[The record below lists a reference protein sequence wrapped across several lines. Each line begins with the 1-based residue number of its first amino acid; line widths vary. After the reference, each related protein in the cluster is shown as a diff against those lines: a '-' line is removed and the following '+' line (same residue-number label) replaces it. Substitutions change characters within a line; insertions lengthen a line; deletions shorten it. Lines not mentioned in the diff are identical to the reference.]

1 MLTAASRRL
10 DTMPDNK
17 NHWYDGLFYD
27 LFIAPNQDEAFAQV
41 KELLYEGATILDI
54 GCGTGR
60 LASQLLDK
68 CGKIVIIDPSERNI
82 RIARRKFAG
91 LPSEKLMVGRMDAFE
106 FLATNDFHFDF
117 ITMSY
122 VVHEIHEDDRE
133 ILLRAASAVADR
145 IILVEYLAPQPR
157 NFCGV
162 LNQLVEYAAG
172 PGHYRNFKSFMRKGG
187 ITGLL
192 KELHLKMLNE
202 LKTRPCSSHIAVV
215 EGKKGRDKSGNV
227 LPSRWET
234 GTRSSIVK

>member
-1 MLTAASRRL
+1 MNA
-10 DTMPDNK
+10 MPDNK

-27 LFIAPNQDEAFAQV
+27 LFIAPNQDRVFAQV
-41 KELLYEGATILDI
+41 KEMLPEGATILDI

-82 RIARRKFAG
+82 KIARRKFAG
-91 LPSEKLMVGRMDAFE
+91 LPSGKIVVGRMDAFE

-145 IILVEYLAPQPR
+145 IILVDYLAPQPR
-157 NFCGV
+157 NYCGL

-172 PGHYRNFKSFMRKGG
+172 PEHYRNFRSFMRKGG

-192 KELHLKMLNE
+192 KELHLKMINE
-202 LKTRPCSSHIAVV
+202 LKNRPCSSHIAVV
-215 EGKKGRDKSGNV
+215 EGKKGRDKAGEV
-227 LPSRWET
+227 LPSTWET
-234 GTRSSIVK
+234 GTRSSVMT